1 VGGLT
6 TSFVVPANVNKLQL
20 AFNNLDLNAA
30 DEIMQHLVDNNV
42 SNGTLA
48 IRAQTSG
55 LLNIM
60 SLANYTTLT
69 SRNWQIT

>member
-1 VGGLT
+1 
-6 TSFVVPANVNKLQL
+6 VVPASVNKLQL

-42 SNGTLA
+42 NNGTLA
-48 IRAQTSG
+48 IRAQTGG